1 MIIPCLQILQ
11 LDNTLKKIDVT
22 QNDLQFN
29 FEKTNNWLNNITF
42 LKNVL
47 NVSMIVQKIQ
57 KLVPL
62 LNS

>member
-29 FEKTNNWLNNITF
+29 FEKTNN
-42 LKNVL
+42 
-47 NVSMIVQKIQ
+47 
-57 KLVPL
+57 
-62 LNS
+62 